1 MNSEKKRMAEGMG
14 SRFRAVRLAMGY
26 DSAAAF
32 ARYLDMPVS
41 TVRRCERGQLT
52 ATHRAI
58 PLGFALCDKAGFTL
72 DWFFAGD
79 PQGKNRAK
87 RPKTH

>member
-1 MNSEKKRMAEGMG
+1 MNPEQKRMAEGMG
-14 SRFRAVRLAMGY
+14 KRLRAVRLAMGY

-32 ARYLDMPVS
+32 ARYLGTPAS
-41 TVRRCERGQLT
+41 TVRRCERGQLI

-58 PLGFALCDKAGFTL
+58 PLGHALCDKAGFTL

-79 PQGKNRAK
+79 PQGKAPSRGAA
-87 RPKTH
+87 